1 VLQAKKA
8 GALVVRMADGRVL
21 FARQLAAGEAWRAP
35 TGLSAVIDV
44 SDPAA
49 FDVYLNGELG
59 GALTGVLTPLA
70 QLNAR
75 AQALARQTAVQVQAE
90 ATAAQAAAARA
101 TLATQTSV
109 TQTVDSA
116 GQTLSTAANPG

>member
-1 VLQAKKA
+1 
-8 GALVVRMADGRVL
+8 MADGRVL

-35 TGLSAVIDV
+35 AGLSATIDV

-59 GALTGVLTPLA
+59 GGLAAVLTPLS

-75 AQALARQTAVQVQAE
+75 AGAMARQTAAQVQAE
-90 ATAAQAAAARA
+90 AAVTQAAAARA
-101 TLATQTSV
+101 ALGTQTAV
-109 TQTVDSA
+109 NENIGA
-116 GQTLSTAANPG
+116 ARQTLSTTINPG